1 MRINMRFRTILPVL
15 FLAISEMCM
24 AQADTLSLKHC
35 IELGLE
41 NNLSLLQKKE
51 DIHICSIEQSENR
64 HKLIP
69 KIQGFGNFTYNAVP
83 ATSLS
88 DGAISASC
96 WGKIYHIWWD
106 AAWSSRPP
114 EVFSFQCHC
123 TIRLFIQAFRLPTR
137 WKKSLRHRNL
147 LYKIRQLNQCS
158 WRNHHNFGKESYRL
172 SDIPNF
178 SHCSIGKLFF
188 MVCR

>member
-1 MRINMRFRTILPVL
+1 MRFRTILPVL

-64 HKLIP
+64 HKMIP

-88 DGAISASC
+88 DGSNISKLL
-96 WGKIYHIWWD
+96 GK
-106 AAWSSRPP
+106 
-114 EVFSFQCHC
+114 
-123 TIRLFIQAFRLPTR
+123 
-137 WKKSLRHRNL
+137 
-147 LYKIRQLNQCS
+147 
-158 WRNHHNFGKESYRL
+158 
-172 SDIPNF
+172 DIPYMMGRGLEFQTSGGFQLSMPLYNQTLY
-178 SHCSIGKLFF
+178 SSIQIADKMKEITEAPEFAI
-188 MVCR
+188 